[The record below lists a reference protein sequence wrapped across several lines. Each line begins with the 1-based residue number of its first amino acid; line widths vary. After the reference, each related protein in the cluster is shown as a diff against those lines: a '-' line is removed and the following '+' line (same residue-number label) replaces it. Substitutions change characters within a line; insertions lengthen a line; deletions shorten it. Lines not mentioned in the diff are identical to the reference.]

1 MFFLG
6 TTIMFLASLLVAN
19 SFVLPNPSLLPK
31 NRYLSTPSSLF
42 ATYTVTLPLPPLGIV
57 FEELPPYG
65 MAGVKVA
72 SLVTSG
78 AGEKVGSIG
87 IGDRLLSTTAVKIAS
102 GTSKVQLVEVDC
114 TKLDYDTV
122 VSAIGSHQSKFGV
135 DRVEMTF
142 EKGSLE
148 LSESLESSG
157 TTEE

>member
-1 MFFLG
+1 
-6 TTIMFLASLLVAN
+6 
-19 SFVLPNPSLLPK
+19 
-31 NRYLSTPSSLF
+31 
-42 ATYTVTLPLPPLGIV
+42 
-57 FEELPPYG
+57 

-148 LSESLESSG
+148 LSESLE
-157 TTEE
+157 